1 MEIRNLKKPLL
12 FALAILPIAAIGG
25 YFIASYQMG
34 MFDQTTINQI
44 IKQVGSMRNLTAI
57 AVSQSILYACILGF
71 FGYILAE
78 KIGLMKSFRF
88 EKSALIRTVAI
99 SVVLGLIFS
108 LDYWTFGRWIP
119 ELSIASTTSS
129 GLTLSGWLGAVFY
142 GGIIEEVMMRLFLM
156 SLFAWLGWKL
166 FFRKRESVPEGVFI
180 AANVLAALLFA
191 AGHLP
196 ATVTFFGGLTPLLV
210 VRCFLLNGAFGLV
223 FGWLYR
229 KYGIQYA
236 MLSHALL
243 HIISKTIWLIF
254 A

>member
-1 MEIRNLKKPLL
+1 MELKNLKKPFL
-12 FALAILPIAAIGG
+12 FSLALLPIAAIGG
-25 YFIASYQMG
+25 YFIASYQMD
-34 MFDQTTINQI
+34 MFDQTTIDQI

-57 AVSQSILYACILGF
+57 AVSQSILYACIFGF

-99 SVVLGLIFS
+99 SAVIGLIFS

-119 ELSIASTTSS
+119 KLSIASTTSS
-129 GLTLSGWLGAVFY
+129 GLTLSGWLGAIFY

-196 ATVTFFGGLTPLLV
+196 ATVSFFGELTPLLV
-210 VRCFLLNGAFGLV
+210 VRCFLLNGVFGLV

-236 MLSHALL
+236 MLSHGLL

-254 A
+254 T

>member
-1 MEIRNLKKPLL
+1 MERKNLKKPLQFSL
-12 FALAILPIAAIGG
+12 ALLPLAALGG
-25 YFIASYQMG
+25 YFIASYQID
-34 MFDQTTINQI
+34 MFDRTTINQVI
-44 IKQVGSMRNLTAI
+44 AQVGSMKNLTAI

-78 KIGLMKSFRF
+78 KIGLVRSFQFKKSTT
-88 EKSALIRTVAI
+88 IQTVVV
-99 SVVLGLIFS
+99 SVILGLIFS
-108 LDYWTFGRWIP
+108 LDYWTFGKWIP

-129 GLTLSGWLGAVFY
+129 GLTLSGWLGAIFY
-142 GGIIEEVMMRLFLM
+142 GGVIEEVMMRLFLM

-166 FFRKRESVPEGVFI
+166 FFRQRKTVPESVFI
-180 AANVLAALLFA
+180 TANVLAALLFA

-196 ATVTFFGGLTPLLV
+196 VTVSFFGGLTPLLV

-243 HIISKTIWLIF
+243 HIVSKTIWLIF
-254 A
+254 T